1 MGVRDEATKRG
12 RHIQNKKEA
21 KMSKSRLIGGIICLV
36 LAVLLAVLA
45 FALPADKMIFM
56 VNDTNMPYVPAIGLG
71 IVGLGLI
78 ITSWRR

>member
-1 MGVRDEATKRG
+1 
-12 RHIQNKKEA
+12 
-21 KMSKSRLIGGIICLV
+21 MSKSRLIGGIICLV